1 MAEVPLEVEDPLLTD
16 DVTGVVNSYFGNSS
30 SIHEMLIAHLAHHD
44 LIFKHDNSDGF
55 TLIEKAARKTTVE
68 STVKAFAH
76 LKDGRRAYL
85 AIVSHHAG
93 DTKYK
98 AIYKKR
104 IHLLSNIKWNG
115 RSYSLDSHVSNYRQV

>member
-1 MAEVPLEVEDPLLTD
+1 MEVSLRVEDPLLTD
-16 DVTGVVNSYFGNSS
+16 DVTGVVNAYFGKSS
-30 SIHEMLIAHLAHHD
+30 SLHEELIARLPHRD
-44 LIFKHDNSDGF
+44 LIFKHDNSD
-55 TLIEKAARKTTVE
+55 VE
-68 STVKAFAH
+68 STVKDFVR
-76 LKDGRRAYL
+76 LENGRGAYL